1 MFAFTNLLARNTDR
15 FFAVAT
21 HQHSTHHEI
30 HAHASELMGK
40 CGQRYTQSRKEIVS
54 AIAKYAQPVGIAD
67 LLNVLKELPQSSL
80 YRNLT
85 VLQEAGVVT
94 RVMSSQDGGLYELAE
109 RLTGHHHHLVCSVCG
124 DVRDVVVPDALEHD
138 LDAALLRLAKREG
151 FSLDHHRLDLIGR
164 CVKCS

>member
-1 MFAFTNLLARNTDR
+1 M
-15 FFAVAT
+15 AT

-30 HAHASELMGK
+30 HVHASELMSK

-54 AIAKYAQPVGIAD
+54 AIADFAQPVGITD
-67 LLNVLKELPQSSL
+67 LLNTLRNLPQSSL

-94 RVMSSQDGGLYELAE
+94 RVMSSQEGGLYELAE
-109 RLTGHHHHLVCSVCG
+109 HLTGHHHHLVCSECG
-124 DVRDVVVPDALEHD
+124 DVRDVKVPDALEHD
-138 LDAALLRLAKREG
+138 LDTALLRLAKREG

-164 CVKCS
+164 CAQCS